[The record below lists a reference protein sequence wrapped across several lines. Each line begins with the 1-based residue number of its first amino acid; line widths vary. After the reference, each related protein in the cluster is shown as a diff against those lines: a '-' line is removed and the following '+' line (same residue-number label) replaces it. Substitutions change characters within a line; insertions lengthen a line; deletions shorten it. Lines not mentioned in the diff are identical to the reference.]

1 MPGDA
6 VASCE
11 IPQAGR
17 PSPTLR
23 DLLAVM
29 FRQRGLALISFF
41 GVLVLSAAYWMITP
55 AYQAQMKLMLRRGRF
70 DPIVTPQAN
79 GPLQLSRDDVSEED
93 LNSEVD
99 LLRDESLL

>member
-6 VASCE
+6 VFSCE
-11 IPQAGR
+11 IPQAGH

-29 FRQRGLALISFF
+29 FRQRRLALSSFF
-41 GVLVLSAAYWMITP
+41 IVLFLGVVYWIVTP
-55 AYQAQMKLMLRRGRF
+55 AYQAQMKMMLRRGRS

-79 GPLQLSRDDVSEED
+79 GPLQLSRDDVNEEN
-93 LNSEVD
+93 LNSEAE
-99 LLRDESLL
+99 LLRDES